1 MRGQMTHLDTSVLAE
16 FRAGLI
22 TGRRGAR
29 IAAHLAGCGRC
40 TALDARLAGVS
51 ALLASVPAPAVP
63 EKVAERLDTVLA
75 AEVARRDD
83 PERSRREQARESAS
97 SPRRAGSGG
106 FRLMSLRVLAPV
118 AAAVLAAGGY
128 GLSQIPHGPGSQV
141 TASSAG
147 SAPSASSAAKAAN
160 RAEAPPASARS
171 APSAMPA
178 FPAQLIV
185 VTIRTDFLKATL
197 EQQLAAALRVTPA
210 ASAEHPATARMRA
223 CVQLVSGGASVIRV
237 YSAHFEGQP
246 ATIIVARSGHGEK
259 AWVAGANCSG
269 TDRDVIQQ
277 TSLP

>member
-1 MRGQMTHLDTSVLAE
+1 MTHLDTSVLAE

-29 IAAHLAGCGRC
+29 IAAHLAGCDRC
-40 TALDARLAGVS
+40 TALGARLAGVS

-63 EKVAERLDTVLA
+63 ETVAERLDTVLA

-83 PERSRREQARESAS
+83 PERSRREQARDSAS
-97 SPRRAGSGG
+97 PARRAGNGG

-128 GLSQIPHGPGSQV
+128 GLSQISSGPGNQV
-141 TASSAG
+141 AASSAA
-147 SAPSASSAAKAAN
+147 SAQSASSAAAKPFSGAA
-160 RAEAPPASARS
+160 RAEAPLASPSS
-171 APSAMPA
+171 APAAGLAP
-178 FPAQLIV
+178 QLMV
-185 VTIRTDFLKATL
+185 VTSDTDFLKATL
-197 EQQLAAALRVTPA
+197 AQQLAAALRATPA

-246 ATIIVARSGHGEK
+246 ATIIVARSGHGKK
-259 AWVAGANCSG
+259 AWVAGASCSG
-269 TDRDVIQQ
+269 TDRDQLAA